1 MAIAFTQLQLL
12 QLLVWIVIKALF
24 QIVIML
30 QNDNHNRIDQDEP
43 TRNVVT
49 IRNSPL
55 ITMSDPE
62 RSHRPKLQHVSS

>member
-30 QNDNHNRIDQDEP
+30 PNDNHNRIDQTEP
-43 TRNVVT
+43 RWTNQKRGYDSKFPFNYNVWSGT
-49 IRNSPL
+49 L
-55 ITMSDPE
+55 T
-62 RSHRPKLQHVSS
+62 